1 MIEINLL
8 PPELKIKKQRFLDLE
23 PKIFLKLSL
32 LFLGLLVFVH
42 LYLAVWGI
50 FKGSQFSRLNG
61 EWQKLAPQ
69 RKELDKFK
77 QDYEFLSQDSRVI
90 QQLAL
95 QRINW
100 SEKLNKLSLSL
111 PSGVWFNEIT
121 ISRKD
126 FTLKGS
132 AVSLKK
138 DEMSLINRFIQGLKN
153 DAEFFKDFNA
163 LELNSFQVK
172 TVGGYDTVEFI
183 LQATLK

>member
-8 PPELKIKKQRFLDLE
+8 PQELKIKKQKSLDLE
-23 PKIFLKLSL
+23 PKIFLKIFL
-32 LFLGLLVFVH
+32 LFLGLLIMAH
-42 LYLAVWGI
+42 MYLVVWGI
-50 FKGSQFSRLNG
+50 FKGYQFYRLNA
-61 EWQKLAPQ
+61 EWQKLSPQ

-77 QDYEFLSQDSRVI
+77 QEYEFLSQDSRII
-90 QQLAL
+90 QQLAG

-121 ISRKD
+121 LLRKD

-138 DEMSLINRFIQGLKN
+138 DEMSLINRFMQDLKN
-153 DAEFFKDFNA
+153 DAEFFKDFST

-172 TVGGYDTVEFI
+172 NVGGYDTVEFI